1 MKVGDLVKPNML
13 RWPDIDEIDEFG
25 IGIIVSIDDD
35 IVSKHVEVYADN
47 RVGWYDSSQVETIK
61 RENA

>member
-13 RWPDIDEIDEFG
+13 HWPDIDEFG

-47 RVGWYDSSQVETIK
+47 RVGWYDSSQVKTIK